1 MAVVLSQLLRHSDN
15 HGNSLKKSFL
25 RKMTFQ
31 SVTHTGGPIGVEAT
45 TFRLLNCPDTLPL
58 SYKRLVGAKARF
70 K

>member
-31 SVTHTGGPIGVEAT
+31 SVKHTGGPIGVETMA
-45 TFRLLNCPDTLPL
+45 FCLLVQML
-58 SYKRLVGAKARF
+58 YH
-70 K
+70 

>member
-15 HGNSLKKSFL
+15 HGNSLKKSFFEKDDFSISDAYRRPNRSRSYDL
-25 RKMTFQ
+25 Q
-31 SVTHTGGPIGVEAT
+31 AA
-45 TFRLLNCPDTLPL
+45 CPDALPL